1 MIETI
6 IVDDNFYV
14 QKHFTNMFES
24 DERFHIA
31 GIYPDAFDAEKAC
44 LKQKIDL
51 VLMDVQTL
59 HNHSGLAAGKRI
71 REACPHTKVVAVTS
85 LVDPDI
91 LTEAK
96 RGGADS
102 LWYKDHGDE
111 DILRVIEDTLAGKRV
126 FPDSSPDVEL
136 KNALSSKLTPRQI
149 EILRR
154 YVYGY
159 TYEEIAEELNLTYQ
173 GVRWNLDKM
182 VETCGFKNKHEL
194 FAAAVDSKLIVSPLE
209 EK

>member
-91 LTEAK
+91 LAEAK

-111 DILRVIEDTLAGKRV
+111 DIMRVIEDTLAGKRV

-159 TYEEIAEELNLTYQ
+159 TYEEIAEELNLTSR
-173 GVRWNLDKM
+173 GVRWNLDNM
-182 VETCGFKNKHEL
+182 VEICGFKNKHEL
-194 FAAAVDSKLIVSPLE
+194 FAAAVDSKLIVAPLE